1 MQWYNK
7 SKEVAYD
14 CYGQYHILCS
24 RIALNTGIAHEDRR
38 QYEQAYDLF
47 KLSYEINIQVG
58 TVCVCV
64 CVVLKK
70 LLPSSNKF
78 LDLLGIV

>member
-1 MQWYNK
+1 M
-7 SKEVAYD
+7 AYD

-47 KLSYEINIQVG
+47 KLSYEINIQVS
-58 TVCVCV
+58 TVL
-64 CVVLKK
+64 CVVLEKS
-70 LLPSSNKF
+70 PAHYNKF
-78 LDLLGIV
+78 LDLPGVV

>member
-1 MQWYNK
+1 MFVPLQWYNK

-47 KLSYEINIQVG
+47 KLSYEINIQVR
-58 TVCVCV
+58 TVWCVCGV
-64 CVVLKK
+64 EKIATPL
-70 LLPSSNKF
+70 
-78 LDLLGIV
+78 